1 MRWCSQLRR
10 WPKPRR
16 SLETGLGLAMLFA
29 GMMVRMPGGLHA
41 QEAQDSA
48 DKVSRS
54 PVLSA
59 VAGRMRVAHS
69 GVSDMDF
76 GGLHLA
82 SLAPER
88 LGIDLGLLFKP
99 HFMTGDGLG
108 LATDLGL
115 AYPMP
120 TNAGFLLVPRV
131 GVSMLLSLPMF
142 GWTGTHGAVGIIIPD
157 RGGSAGIRFD
167 AALIQYTGSSALRLT
182 AGITSLP
189 DWLKK

>member
-1 MRWCSQLRR
+1 MGQPCVLRCERRRDDQLPLPTDDRSGEHRGLPVRWCSQLRR

-76 GGLHLA
+76 GG
-82 SLAPER
+82 
-88 LGIDLGLLFKP
+88 
-99 HFMTGDGLG
+99 
-108 LATDLGL
+108 
-115 AYPMP
+115 
-120 TNAGFLLVPRV
+120 
-131 GVSMLLSLPMF
+131 
-142 GWTGTHGAVGIIIPD
+142 
-157 RGGSAGIRFD
+157 
-167 AALIQYTGSSALRLT
+167 
-182 AGITSLP
+182 
-189 DWLKK
+189 